1 MIQSRWPASNNSSG
15 GNSSNYRDLLQEATV
30 QIRRLR
36 NQLDQVEQR
45 QVEPIAI
52 VGMACR
58 FPGGANTPEAYWE
71 LLRNGIDTV
80 GEIPLQRWDTDTYY
94 DPDPTV
100 PGKMY
105 TRAGSFVDA
114 VDQFDPQF
122 FGISPREAKSLD
134 PQQRLLLE
142 VSYNALENAGIPAF
156 DQQGSATG
164 VFVGLSFDD
173 YAQRSVRSG
182 NLDQIDA
189 FSSLGNTRSIA
200 AGRIAYIFGFQGPT
214 MQLDTTCSSSLLA
227 VHLACQSLRGGE
239 CNLAL
244 AGGINL
250 MLSPEATIGFCK
262 LQALSP
268 DGRCKT
274 FDAAADGYGRGE
286 GCGVVVL
293 KRLGDAIANQDNI
306 LALIKGSAVN
316 HDGVSNGLTAP
327 NGSAQTAVIRQA
339 LLNARL
345 EPRQIQYVEA
355 HGTGTSLGDPIEL
368 ISLNQALES
377 RFEPLLVGSVKTN
390 LGHLEAAAGVAGLM
404 KVILSLQHQE
414 IPPHLHLD
422 TPNPYIPW
430 ERLAIQ
436 VPTTLMDWPKTAE
449 PRRAGLSGFGMSGTN
464 AHIILEEAPPS
475 ENKSLGESLP
485 LESQRPL
492 HILTLSARNETA
504 LQVLAQQYQTWLTK
518 TEHPLANICF
528 TANTG
533 RSHFN
538 HRLAICAADTAQM
551 SQRLG
556 HVAQLSKDSQQALP
570 LSNKKIVFLFTGQ
583 GSQYRGMGQE
593 LYQVEPVFYD
603 AINHCAKI
611 LSELGVSLLEIL
623 YPGSA
628 VNSQLS
634 IHDTFYTQP
643 ALFAI
648 EYALAKLW
656 QSWGIEPDYVLGH
669 SVGEYVAA
677 CIADVFSL
685 EDGLKLITA
694 RGRLMQSLPAG
705 GGMAAVMASQEQVAG
720 LLGGVEIAAVNGP
733 QNTVISG
740 ELAAL
745 DSVVATLEAQGFK
758 VKRLNVSHA
767 FHSALMEPML
777 ADFKQVAQ
785 TVSYSPPSLDI
796 ISSVTGQSVA
806 TEMSKSGYWVNQARR
821 PVQFAPAMSTAA
833 KEGCNIFIEI
843 GPRPTLVSMGQ
854 LCAPELEALWLP
866 SLSPGKERDSV
877 SPDWQTLTSSLGTLY
892 EAGCTID
899 WASFDK
905 AYPRQTVL
913 LPNYPFQRKRYW
925 LEPARSSPSIQFTE
939 SQYPLLGKQLSL
951 AGDTARYYETHLL
964 WDAPLVWADHRVFQA
979 VLFPAAGYLEMALA
993 AGRDIFQE
1001 SGYEVTNVSFAK
1013 GLWLNEGT
1021 PACLQ
1026 TVVTQQT
1033 DSYRFEIH
1041 SRQEQEWSGHSS
1053 GSLELSSARLTRPN
1067 LKVPDIQIRLTKTL
1081 SREQFYQRYAAQG
1094 ISYGAS
1100 FQAVQQVWLGNGE
1113 ALAQVKLA
1121 ESIPL
1126 SFQMHPIL
1134 LDAGLQLAGA
1144 TLEETSSK
1152 SYLPVAVERF
1162 SYHRQ
1167 QDAAW
1172 VHAQRR
1178 SAEPQPVIDITWT
1191 DAEHRVVAV
1200 LTGLR
1205 LQAVESSQ
1213 SPTQW
1218 LHQVVWQ
1225 HQQRPQVPGEFLR
1238 APDEVRDAIAP
1249 QFTQLIQQP
1258 DFLTYQRLQPELNSL
1273 AVAYIVQAFSQLG
1286 WTPQQGKSF
1295 SSAALAQILEI
1306 TAKHHNLFERC
1317 LALLHEANILT
1328 QTNGQWQVTG
1338 ALLPSSAQELEP
1350 QLQQQPLLE
1359 VEMTL
1364 LQRCGV
1370 NLATVFQG
1378 ETDPL
1383 ALLFPQGDLTAL
1395 SQLYRSSVG
1404 ASVMNQLLQAA
1415 LIQAIAHAPHQRSLR
1430 ILEIGAGTGGT
1441 TAKLLPLLADLDQA
1455 ISYVFTDISPRFT
1468 TAAQENFGQF
1478 QFVDYALLD
1487 IETSPAEQ
1495 GFDAN
1500 FDVVIAANVLHA
1512 TADIHKTLGHFSKL
1526 LAPGGQLILLE
1537 GTVPVGWIDLIFGLT
1552 PGWWKFTDRDLRP
1565 NHPLLAVE
1573 QWQAVLQANG
1583 FSAVTALKPD
1593 NGIKLAQSVI
1603 IAQTNSVRAK
1613 RWLVTGDISTAHI
1626 ISDLLTTKGQL
1637 AETADYG
1644 DLNLDQSSD
1653 FNSLVYVL
1661 PKTARE
1667 TLVLTSNNICRE
1679 LLSLV
1684 QRLTPLS
1691 HPPQIYLVSADNSP
1705 ESQLAYAPLWG
1716 MVQTLQL
1723 EHPELRCA
1731 RIQAD
1736 TDDTLVKELL
1746 TESPEAQIISTKQ
1759 SRQVARLAPYSSVN
1773 IPTQLVSTQPG
1784 TLTGLSW
1791 QPMAAHQPGAD
1802 DVLIRVQAT
1811 GLNFRDVLIAMD
1823 QYPETAPLGCECV
1836 GTIAAMGANVSTLK
1850 QGQAVM
1856 AIAGESFAQTVIV
1869 HQDLVTP
1876 IPEKI
1881 TSSEAATLPVAFTT
1895 AYYSLCHLANLQPGE
1910 RVLIHAATGG
1920 VGQAAVQIAQQI
1932 GAEIFATASPSKW
1945 NVLRDYGVAH
1955 IMNSRTLDF
1964 AGTIMSATGGIGV
1977 DVVLNSLPGEFRTSS
1992 VAVLAAKGR
2001 FVEIGKGNG
2010 LTPEKIT
2017 QLRTDIKHFTVDL
2030 AALCP
2035 QEPKLVHSMLGH
2047 VKDQVDKGIWSP
2059 LSVTEFTRDEV
2070 IQAFRTI
2077 QQAKH
2082 TGKVVVT
2089 QPQDTGV
2096 LPAIQ
2101 FQADATYLI
2110 TGGLGG
2116 LGLTMAQWMI
2126 DHGAM
2131 HIALLSRRRPTDKT
2145 QTAIRT
2151 WESQGVTVSVLAVDV
2166 TDHNALENA
2175 LAEITEHVCFPAG
2188 LKGIIHAAG
2197 VLDDGLMQQITWP
2210 QFEQVLAP
2218 KVAGAWHLHRLTQ
2231 EIALDFFVLF
2241 SSAAALLGSPGQANH
2256 AAANSFLDGLA
2267 HYRQQLG
2274 LPGLSI
2280 NWGAWSDVGSALK
2293 YQQQGSLKHLLGV
2306 DVITPEQGLAKLEQI
2321 WHTPASQVGI
2331 VPIDW
2336 SEFLSQSLVTNFSL
2350 FENLRENLVLQGA
2363 QTSTQGTAK
2372 LFLEQL
2378 RDTPPGKQRQ
2388 YLETFVCQQVCQ
2400 TLGFQLEEL
2409 DQQAGFFDL
2418 GMDSLTALE
2427 LKNNLQT
2434 NLGISLP
2441 NTLVFDYPTVAALLE
2456 YLTVQ
2461 LLEAGA
2467 ETSAV
2472 TTDHDPAGI
2481 SGETELPSGDQLAEL
2496 MDQRLD
2502 DIESLLGEDGAS

>member
-1 MIQSRWPASNNSSG
+1 MIQSRWPTSNNSSG
-15 GNSSNYRDLLQEATV
+15 DSSSNYRDLLQEATV

-45 QVEPIAI
+45 QVDPIAI

-71 LLRNGIDTV
+71 LLQNGIDAV

-94 DPDPTV
+94 DPDPAV

-114 VDQFDPQF
+114 VDQFDPHF

-142 VSYNALENAGIPAF
+142 VSYSALENAGIPAF

-182 NLDQIDA
+182 NPDQIDA

-200 AGRIAYIFGFQGPT
+200 AGRIAYVFGFQGPT

-227 VHLACQSLRGGE
+227 VHLACQSLRSGE

-244 AGGINL
+244 AGGVNL

-306 LALIKGSAVN
+306 LALVKGSAVN

-390 LGHLEAAAGVAGLM
+390 FGHLEAAAGVAGLM

-436 VPTTLMDWPKTAE
+436 VPTKLTAWPKTLE

-475 ENKSLGESLP
+475 ENKSLGGSLP
-485 LESQRPL
+485 LESERPL
-492 HILTLSARNETA
+492 HILTLSARSETA
-504 LQVLAQQYQTWLTK
+504 LQVLAQQYQSWLTK

-551 SQRLG
+551 TQRLG
-556 HVAQLSKDSQQALP
+556 QVSRLPNNNQQARSL
-570 LSNKKIVFLFTGQ
+570 LNKKIAFLFTGQ
-583 GSQYRGMGQE
+583 GSQYVGMGRE
-593 LYQVEPVFYD
+593 LYQIESVFHD

-611 LSELGVSLLEIL
+611 LSKLGVSLLEIL
-623 YPGSA
+623 YPSSV
-628 VNSQLS
+628 VNSQRS
-634 IHDTFYTQP
+634 IHDTLYTQP

-656 QSWGIEPDYVLGH
+656 QSWGIQPDYVLGH
-669 SVGEYVAA
+669 SIGEYVAA
-677 CIADVFSL
+677 CMAGVFSL

-694 RGRLMQSLPAG
+694 RGRLMQSLPSG
-705 GGMAAVMASQEQVAG
+705 GGMAAVIASQEQLTE
-720 LLGGVEIAAVNGP
+720 LLLDGVEIAAVNGP

-745 DSVVATLEAQGFK
+745 DSFVTTLEAQDFK
-758 VKRLNVSHA
+758 VKRLKVSHA
-767 FHSALMEPML
+767 FHSELMEPML
-777 ADFKQVAQ
+777 AEFKQVAQ
-785 TVSYSPPSLDI
+785 TVSYGQPTLDI

-806 TEMSKSGYWVNQARR
+806 TEMSQAGYWVNQVRR
-821 PVQFAPAMSTAA
+821 PVQFALAMATAA
-833 KEGCNIFIEI
+833 KQGCNIFIEI

-854 LCAPELEALWLP
+854 LCVPELEALWLS
-866 SLSPGKERDSV
+866 SLSPGKERGA
-877 SPDWQTLTSSLGTLY
+877 SPDWQTLTSSLSSLY
-892 EAGCTID
+892 EAGGTID

-925 LEPARSSPSIQFTE
+925 LEPAETSPSLQFTG

-951 AGDTARYYETHLL
+951 AGDTVRYYETHLQ
-964 WDAPLVWADHRVFQA
+964 WDAPLTWADHRVFQA

-993 AGRDIFQE
+993 AGQDIFKE
-1001 SGYEVTNVSFAK
+1001 SGYEVTNVSFTR
-1013 GLWLNEGT
+1013 GLWLDEDT
-1021 PACLQ
+1021 SACLQ
-1026 TVVTQQT
+1026 TIVTQQT
-1033 DSYRFEIH
+1033 NSYRFEIH
-1041 SRQEQEWSGHSS
+1041 SRQEQKWSGHST
-1053 GSLELSSARLTRPN
+1053 GSLELSPARLTPPS
-1067 LKVPDIQIRLTKTL
+1067 LEVPDIQARLIEAI
-1081 SREQFYQRYAAQG
+1081 SREQFYQLYAVRR

-1100 FQAVQQVWLGNGE
+1100 FQAVQQVWLGKGE
-1113 ALAQVKLA
+1113 ALAQVKLVVTN
-1121 ESIPL
+1121 SL

-1144 TLEETSSK
+1144 TLEETSAK

-1162 SYHRQ
+1162 SRYRQ
-1167 QDAAW
+1167 QDAVW
-1172 VHAQRR
+1172 VYAQRS
-1178 SAEPQPVIDITWT
+1178 SAESPPVIDITWT
-1191 DAEHRVVAV
+1191 DAEHQVVAV

-1205 LQAVESSQ
+1205 LQAVESPHS
-1213 SPTQW
+1213 STQW
-1218 LHQVVWQ
+1218 LHRVVWQ
-1225 HQQRPQVPGEFLR
+1225 HQLRPQIPGEFLV
-1238 APDEVRDAIAP
+1238 APDKVRDAIAP

-1258 DFLTYQRLQPELNSL
+1258 NFLTYQRLQPELNNL
-1273 AVAYIVQAFSQLG
+1273 ATAYVMQAFSRLG

-1295 SSAALAQILEI
+1295 SSAGLAQTLEMS
-1306 TAKHHNLFERC
+1306 AKHHKLFERC
-1317 LALLHEANILT
+1317 LALLHEADILT

-1338 ALLPSSAQELEP
+1338 KLLQRSVQELER

-1359 VEMTL
+1359 DEMAL
-1364 LQRCGV
+1364 LQRCGA

-1383 ALLFPQGDLTAL
+1383 ALLFPQGDLTPL
-1395 SQLYRSSVG
+1395 TQLYRSSVG
-1404 ASVMNQLLQAA
+1404 ASVMNQLLQMA
-1415 LIQAIAHAPHQRSLR
+1415 LTQAIAHAPHQRPLR

-1441 TAKLLPLLADLDQA
+1441 TAQLLPLLADLDQA

-1468 TAAQENFGQF
+1468 AAAQENFGRF
-1478 QFVDYALLD
+1478 PFVDYALLD
-1487 IETSPAEQ
+1487 IEASPTVQ
-1495 GFDAN
+1495 GFDTN
-1500 FDVVIAANVLHA
+1500 FDLVIAANVLHA
-1512 TADIHKTLGHFSKL
+1512 TADIHQTLGHISEL
-1526 LAPGGQLILLE
+1526 LAPGGQLMLLE

-1565 NHPLLAVE
+1565 DHPLLAVE
-1573 QWQAVLQANG
+1573 PWQAVLQANG
-1583 FSAVTALKPD
+1583 FDTVTALKPEND
-1593 NGIKLAQSVI
+1593 IKLAQSVI
-1603 IAQTNSVRAK
+1603 IAQTNSVRVK
-1613 RWLVTGDISTAHI
+1613 RWLVTGEVSTAHI

-1637 AETADYG
+1637 VKIAAYG

-1661 PKTARE
+1661 PKTSSE
-1667 TLVLTSNNICRE
+1667 TLVLTSNDICQE

-1684 QRLTPLS
+1684 QMLSQSS
-1691 HPPQIYLVSADNSP
+1691 HPPQLYLVSADNSP

-1716 MVQTLQL
+1716 IVQTLQL
-1723 EHPELRCA
+1723 EHPELRCI
-1731 RIQAD
+1731 RLQTD
-1736 TDDTLVKELL
+1736 TYDTLVKELL
-1746 TESPEAQIISTKQ
+1746 IESLEPQIISTHQ
-1759 SRQVARLAPYSSVN
+1759 SRQVARLAPYSLVDA
-1773 IPTQLVSTQPG
+1773 PTQLVSSQPG
-1784 TLTGLSW
+1784 TLTGLRW
-1791 QPMAAHQPGAD
+1791 QPMAARQPGAD
-1802 DVLIRVQAT
+1802 EVVIQVQAT
-1811 GLNFRDVLIAMD
+1811 GLNFRDILIAMD

-1836 GTIAAMGANVSTLK
+1836 GTVTAMGANVSNLK
-1850 QGQAVM
+1850 QGQTIM
-1856 AIAGESFAQTVIV
+1856 AIAGKSFAQTVIV
-1869 HQDLVTP
+1869 HQDLVAP

-1895 AYYSLCHLANLQPGE
+1895 AYYSLCHLANLQSGE

-1920 VGQAAVQIAQQI
+1920 VGQAAVQIAQQT
-1932 GAEIFATASPSKW
+1932 GAEIFATASPGKW
-1945 NVLRDYGVAH
+1945 NVLRECGVAH

-1964 AGTIMSATGGIGV
+1964 AGTIMSATGGRGV
-1977 DVVLNSLPGEFRTSS
+1977 DVVLNSLPGEFRTRS
-1992 VAVLAAKGR
+1992 VAVLATKGR
-2001 FVEIGKGNG
+2001 FIDIGKGDG
-2010 LTPEKIT
+2010 LTSEKIT
-2017 QLRTDIKHFTVDL
+2017 QIRPDIKHFTVDL

-2035 QEPKLVHSMLGH
+2035 QKPKLVHSMLGH
-2047 VKDQVDKGIWSP
+2047 VRDQINRGSWSP
-2059 LSVTEFTRDEV
+2059 LPVMEFNQDEV
-2070 IQAFRTI
+2070 IQAFRTV

-2082 TGKVVVT
+2082 IGKVVVT
-2089 QPQDTGV
+2089 QSQDAGA

-2126 DHGAM
+2126 DHGAK
-2131 HIALLSRRRPTDKT
+2131 HIALLSRRKPTDKT

-2151 WESQGVTVSVLAVDV
+2151 LENQGVTTTVLAVDV
-2166 TDHNALENA
+2166 TDHGALKNALS
-2175 LAEITEHVCFPAG
+2175 EITEHVRFPAG
-2188 LKGIIHAAG
+2188 LKGVIHAAG
-2197 VLDDGLMQQITWP
+2197 VLDDGLMQQMTWS

-2231 EIALDFFVLF
+2231 NIDLDFFVLF

-2293 YQQQGSLKHLLGV
+2293 YQRQGSLKHLPGV
-2306 DVITPEQGLAKLEQI
+2306 DVISSKQGLAKLEQI
-2321 WHTPASQVGI
+2321 WHTSAPQVGI
-2331 VPIDW
+2331 VPINW
-2336 SEFLSQSLVTNFSL
+2336 SEFFTQALVADSSL
-2350 FENLRENLVLQGA
+2350 FENLREDIVLP
-2363 QTSTQGTAK
+2363 STQALTQASSK
-2372 LFLEQL
+2372 LFLEKL
-2378 RDTPPGKQRQ
+2378 RDMPPGKQRP

-2409 DQQAGFFDL
+2409 DQQTGFFDL

-2441 NTLVFDYPTVAALLE
+2441 NTLVFDYPTVAALLD
-2456 YLTVQ
+2456 YLAVQ
-2461 LLEAGA
+2461 LLEDAGA
-2467 ETSAV
+2467 AEVS
-2472 TTDHDPAGI
+2472 TDHEPAGI
-2481 SGETELPSGDQLAEL
+2481 PGETELPSGEQLADL
-2496 MDQRLD
+2496 MDQKLD
-2502 DIESLLGEDGAS
+2502 DIESLLGEEGAS